1 MQEHQLEDKPE
12 EDNIMRKTVSKAG
25 PFNTCTLTGLSL
37 VWGVMLGLINPY
49 WSILGGL
56 LLMSGFGSELRRTY
70 E

>member
-1 MQEHQLEDKPE
+1 
-12 EDNIMRKTVSKAG
+12 MRKTVSKAG